1 MAHVMI
7 VVSPYYEEISTHLL
21 NGAKAA
27 LDEERASYE
36 IVEVPGALEI
46 PLAIKLGHARGEGH
60 STKERKFDAYIALG
74 CVIRGETSHY
84 DIVCEHS
91 AQGLMDLALDYNMPI
106 GNGILT
112 CDTKAQALVRADVA
126 QKNKGA
132 DAANAAMS
140 LFNLKRSYKVV

>member
-7 VVSPYYEEISTHLL
+7 VVSPYYQEISSHLL

-27 LDEERASYE
+27 LDEVRSTYE
-36 IVEVPGALEI
+36 VVEVPGALEI
-46 PLAIKLGHARGEGH
+46 PMALKLGQSR
-60 STKERKFDAYIALG
+60 KETRDSDHRKFDAYVALG

-84 DIVCEHS
+84 DIVCNES
-91 AQGLMDLALDYNMPI
+91 ASGLMQLALEYNMPI

-112 CDTKAQALVRADVA
+112 CDTKDQALVRADVS

-132 DAANAAMS
+132 DAACAALH
-140 LFNLKRSYKVV
+140 LFDLKRSYRVI